1 MMKRSILLIA
11 MILVAVSANAQF
23 YVSASGGY
31 SIPSAGVRFGTE
43 TTMNGIKNTYG
54 SYGEGIH
61 TQLRGGYYFNK
72 SFGVEVGLGYLYGS
86 DQNIAYVELPNQPFV
101 DVKARGRAYGASA
114 SVVYKFTNNVYGRIG
129 ALIKVGGKTEAIG
142 ILRDIK
148 IPANTFP
155 GVPVET
161 TLDVD
166 FVHDYKGRL
175 PLGAIAAIGY
185 KYDVA
190 KNVSLFVEAEYMGVS
205 VTRDSSTM
213 KEFSAVIRENGAT
226 LNVDQVR
233 EIMKAGGSPLTPVF
247 NNHVEYVDELPLG
260 ADQTGS
266 KQLSQKVPYSSFGV
280 NFGITYTF
288 GK

>member
-1 MMKRSILLIA
+1 MV
-11 MILVAVSANAQF
+11 LVAVSVNAQF

-43 TTMNGIKNTYG
+43 TTMNGIENTYG

-114 SVVYKFTNNVYGRIG
+114 SVVYKFTNNIYGRIG

-142 ILRDIK
+142 TLRDIK

-205 VTRDSSTM
+205 VTRDNSIM

-226 LNVDQVR
+226 LKVDQVR

-247 NNHVEYVDELPLG
+247 NNNIEYVDELPLG
-260 ADQTGS
+260 ADETGS

>member
-43 TTMNGIKNTYG
+43 TTINGVENTYG

-61 TQLRGGYYFNK
+61 TQLRGGYYFNN

-114 SVVYKFTNNVYGRIG
+114 SVVYKFTNNIYGRIG

-142 ILRDIK
+142 TLRDIK

-161 TLDVD
+161 TLDID

-205 VTRDSSTM
+205 VTRDNSIM

-226 LNVDQVR
+226 LKVDQVR

-247 NNHVEYVDELPLG
+247 NNNIEYVDELPLG
-260 ADQTGS
+260 ADETGS

-288 GK
+288 RK

>member
-43 TTMNGIKNTYG
+43 TTINGVENTYG

-61 TQLRGGYYFNK
+61 TQLRGGYYFNN

-114 SVVYKFTNNVYGRIG
+114 SVVYKFTNNIYGRIG

-142 ILRDIK
+142 TLRDIK

-161 TLDVD
+161 TLDID

-205 VTRDSSTM
+205 VTRDNSIM

-226 LNVDQVR
+226 LKVDQVR

-247 NNHVEYVDELPLG
+247 NNNIEYVDELPLG
-260 ADQTGS
+260 ADETGS

>member
-43 TTMNGIKNTYG
+43 TTINGVENTYG

-61 TQLRGGYYFNK
+61 TQLRGGYYFNN

-114 SVVYKFTNNVYGRIG
+114 SVVYKFTNNIYGRIG

-142 ILRDIK
+142 TLRDIK

-205 VTRDSSTM
+205 VTRDNSIM

-226 LNVDQVR
+226 LKVDQVR

-247 NNHVEYVDELPLG
+247 NNNIEYVDELPLG
-260 ADQTGS
+260 ADETGS